1 MLHHRLLDLGP
12 GALVFLGFI
21 FICSVVAASLALE
34 RVAALWS
41 FLDRARSLFET
52 VKRCLYRGA
61 VAEARAACERSN
73 SPAAELFLVGFER
86 LGRSDHAALE
96 AAVDRE
102 RQRVSLALKGQLWI
116 LGTIGATAPFIG
128 LFG

>member
-1 MLHHRLLDLGP
+1 MLHHKLHDLGP

-21 FICSVVAASLALE
+21 LLCSIVAASLALE
-34 RVAALWS
+34 RIAALWS

-61 VAEARAACERSN
+61 IAEGRAACERSN

-86 LGRSDHAALE
+86 FGRSSDQALE
-96 AAVDRE
+96 AAVD
-102 RQRVSLALKGQLWI
+102 
-116 LGTIGATAPFIG
+116 
-128 LFG
+128 